1 MKISEIGEN
10 IMLAM
15 DSMRSN
21 KVRSIL
27 ASLGVL
33 IGISTV
39 ILMGWVLSGLQSAM
53 DDTFK
58 IIGVDMIY
66 IDKWDW
72 AGGKNWKEIRNRKN
86 ISLEQIEDFQNL
98 IQSAEIVFPSARDWG
113 GSIKYGSNNYNGI
126 SILGTTFHHGLTPAG
141 ETSIGRHFTKFEEDT
156 KANVVVIGSKVAET
170 IFPNGDAIGKTIKIQ
185 GHHFTIIGVIKKQ
198 GTSFLDFIDNQAFM
212 PIGSFIKVFGKINR
226 SISIGVKA
234 GSEERLDEVRAE
246 SRGIMR
252 TIRNLQPYEEDD
264 FSINETKAFE
274 EQTAII
280 KLYVWGVGIGMTVL
294 SFLVGI
300 IGIMN
305 IMFVSVAERTKEIGI
320 RKAIGA
326 KKRSILFQVISEASS
341 LCLMGAFIS
350 LIFCSIIAFAVATI
364 LPKFVPQAEFLTPYL
379 PLELLLIASIVSLIV
394 GILAGL
400 IPAIRAANLDPVE
413 ALRSE

>member
-1 MKISEIGEN
+1 MTISELFEN
-10 IMLAM
+10 IKLAL

-39 ILMGWVLSGLQSAM
+39 ILMGWILSGLQSAM
-53 DDTFK
+53 DDTFR

-66 IDKWDW
+66 VDKWDW
-72 AGGKNWKEIRNRKN
+72 AGGKKWKDIRNRKN
-86 ISLEQIEDFQNL
+86 ITLEQAEEFMSQIK
-98 IQSAEIVFPSARDWG
+98 SAEISFPSLRDWSG
-113 GSIKYGSNNYNGI
+113 TIKYGSNNFTGI
-126 SILGTTFHHGLTPAG
+126 SILGTTHHHGLTPAG
-141 ETSIGRHFTKFEEDT
+141 ETSEGRHFTQLEEDS
-156 KANVVVIGSKVAET
+156 KANVVVIGSKVATT
-170 IFPNGDAIGKTIKIQ
+170 IFPTENAVGKVIKIQ
-185 GHHFTIIGVIKKQ
+185 GHKFTVIGIIKKQ
-198 GTSFLDFIDNQAFM
+198 GTMMLDFIDNQVFL
-212 PIGSFIKVFGKINR
+212 PLGSFIKVLGKVDR
-226 SISIGVKA
+226 SVSIGVKA
-234 GSEERLDEVRAE
+234 GSEEKLDEVRAE
-246 SRGIMR
+246 SRGVMR
-252 TIRNLQPYEEDD
+252 TIRNVQPGDEDD

-274 EQTAII
+274 NQTATI

-326 KKRSILFQVISEASS
+326 KKRSILFQVISEASA
-341 LCLMGAFIS
+341 LCLLGAFIS
-350 LIFCSIIAFAVATI
+350 LIFCSIIAYSVATF
-364 LPKFVPQAEFLTPYL
+364 LPKVVPQAAFLQPYL
-379 PLELLLIASIVSLIV
+379 PIELLIIASIVSMLV
-394 GILAGL
+394 GVLAGL

-413 ALRSE
+413 ALRFE

>member
-1 MKISEIGEN
+1 MK
-10 IMLAM
+10 
-15 DSMRSN
+15 SN
-21 KVRSIL
+21 KVRSFL

-53 DDTFK
+53 DDTFR
-58 IIGVDMIY
+58 IIGVDMVY
-66 IDKWDW
+66 LDKWDW

-86 ISLEQIEDFQNL
+86 ITLEQAEQFMNTVN
-98 IQSAEIVFPSARDWG
+98 SAEIIFPSIRDWAG
-113 GSIKYGSNNYNGI
+113 TIKYGSNNYSGI
-126 SILGTTFHHGLTPAG
+126 SIIGTTYYHGLTPAG
-141 ETSIGRHFTKFEEDT
+141 ETSNGRHFTKFEEDT
-156 KANVVVIGSKVAET
+156 KANVVVIGSKVSET
-170 IFPNGDAIGKTIKIQ
+170 IFPNGDAVGKEIKIQ
-185 GHHFTIIGVIKKQ
+185 GNKFTVIGVIKKQ
-198 GTSFLDFIDNQAFM
+198 GTSFFDFIDNQAFM
-212 PIGSFIKVFGKINR
+212 PLGSFIQIFGKIRR
-226 SISIGVKA
+226 SVSIGVKA
-234 GSEERLDEVRAE
+234 GSEDMLDEVRAE

-252 TIRNLQPYEEDD
+252 SIRNVDPLAEDD

-274 EQTAII
+274 SQTATI

-326 KKRSILFQVISEASS
+326 KKRSILFQVISEAAA

-350 LIFCSIIAFAVATI
+350 LIFCSGIVYAVATI
-364 LPKFVPQAEFLTPYL
+364 VPKYQPQAEFLKPYL
-379 PLELLLIASIVSLIV
+379 PLELLIIASLVSLFV

-413 ALRSE
+413 ALRFE

>member
-1 MKISEIGEN
+1 MTFSEIYEN
-10 IMLAM
+10 IKLAI

-21 KVRSIL
+21 KVRSLL

-53 DDTFK
+53 DDTFR

-66 IDKWDW
+66 LDKWDW
-72 AGGKNWKEIRNRKN
+72 AGGKNWKELRNRKDLT
-86 ISLEQIEDFQNL
+86 LEQAEQFMGL
-98 IQSAEIVFPSARDWG
+98 VQSAEVMFPSMRDWSG
-113 GSIKYGSNNYNGI
+113 TIKYGSDNFRGI
-126 SILGTTFHHGLTPAG
+126 SIIGTTHHHGLTPAG
-141 ETSIGRHFTKFEEDT
+141 ETTVGRHFTQFEEDT
-156 KANVVVIGSKVAET
+156 KSNVVVIGSKVSET
-170 IFPNGDAIGKTIKIQ
+170 VFPNGNAVGSEIKIN
-185 GHHFTIIGVIKKQ
+185 GHKFTIIGVIKQQ
-198 GTSFLDFIDNQAFM
+198 GTMFLDFIDNQVFL
-212 PIGSFIKVFGKINR
+212 PLGSFVKVFGKVKR
-226 SISIGVKA
+226 SVSIGVKA
-234 GSEERLDEVRAE
+234 GSEEMLDEVRAE

-252 TIRNLQPYEEDD
+252 SIRNVPPMAPDD

-274 EQTAII
+274 SQTATI

-305 IMFVSVAERTKEIGI
+305 IMFVSVSERTKEIGI

-326 KKRSILFQVISEASS
+326 KKRSILFQVISEASA
-341 LCLMGAFIS
+341 LCLMGAVIS
-350 LIFCSIIAFAVATI
+350 LAVCSIIAYGVATI
-364 LPKFVPQAEFLTPYL
+364 LPKFIPQAAFLTPYL
-379 PLELLLIASIVSLIV
+379 PMELLIIASFVSLVV

-413 ALRSE
+413 ALRFE